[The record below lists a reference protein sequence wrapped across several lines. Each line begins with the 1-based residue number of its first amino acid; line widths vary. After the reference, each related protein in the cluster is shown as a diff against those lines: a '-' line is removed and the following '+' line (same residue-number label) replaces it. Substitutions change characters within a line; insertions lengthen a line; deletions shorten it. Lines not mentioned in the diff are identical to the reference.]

1 MKIVKFGFSLFGIIT
16 YVVVDI
22 STGKCAI
29 TDPGMIDPEEENA
42 IADFIDRNGYE
53 VTHLINTHLHI
64 DHVAGNRFTTDRFH
78 VPVLAHP
85 DDKILGACIDQQAA
99 QFGICGKINNVSI
112 TTYLHDGDTI
122 NIGDGRLEVLHVPGH
137 SQGSIALYDRDG
149 GYVITG
155 DALFAGSIG
164 RTDLPGGDYP
174 QLINSIRSKLMELP
188 DSTVVYPGHGPATTI
203 GAERQSNPFLRQV

>member
-1 MKIVKFGFSLFGIIT
+1 M
-16 YVVVDI
+16 
-22 STGKCAI
+22 
-29 TDPGMIDPEEENA
+29 
-42 IADFIDRNGYE
+42 
-53 VTHLINTHLHI
+53 
-64 DHVAGNRFTTDRFH
+64 
-78 VPVLAHP
+78 
-85 DDKILGACIDQQAA
+85 
-99 QFGICGKINNVSI
+99 SI

-174 QLINSIRSKLMELP
+174 QLINSIRNKLLELP